1 MAEPHAAPS
10 DRFRA
15 QLLDAFPPEAERLGW
30 TEAALKAAAAEA
42 GISEGEARLACPN
55 GVEDLMDAFAARAD
69 AAMLQRLARLDL
81 TTMRI
86 RDKVRAAVQGRLEA
100 QEQYKGAARAMGRAL
115 TQPSR
120 APLGAKL
127 LWRSADQIWR
137 ALGDKS
143 TDGNFYSKRAILSA
157 VLGSTYTRWYSDET
171 PGHEATWAF
180 LDDRIENVM
189 QFERVKAQFKPLGE
203 AAEAALGLAARFRYG
218 AR

>member
-120 APLGAKL
+120 APLAAKL

>member
-42 GISEGEARLACPN
+42 GISEGEARLACPS

-171 PGHEATWAF
+171 PGHEATWAL

>member
-10 DRFRA
+10 DRFRV

-100 QEQYKGAARAMGRAL
+100 QKQYKGAARAMGRAL

-120 APLGAKL
+120 APLAAKL
-127 LWRSADQIWR
+127 LWRSADHIWR

-143 TDGNFYSKRAILSA
+143 TDGNF
-157 VLGSTYTRWYSDET
+157 
-171 PGHEATWAF
+171 
-180 LDDRIENVM
+180 
-189 QFERVKAQFKPLGE
+189 
-203 AAEAALGLAARFRYG
+203 
-218 AR
+218 